1 MSGTRARRFRTDHAM
16 VSVRSARI
24 IHKLARLETSTSN
37 FEIKHG
43 RGGAAAMMP
52 GLGGALC
59 GSGLGLEIKIRLKLH
74 LQQVGALPRVL
85 LSPLSHLSPRC

>member
-52 GLGGALC
+52 GLGGAAA
-59 GSGLGLEIKIRLKLH
+59 GSRSKSDCSFDSFNKLVHRRGTGLF
-74 LQQVGALPRVL
+74 
-85 LSPLSHLSPRC
+85 